1 MKTLTLSEFE
11 RELKNLF
18 AAVRNGEHLLVTKGD
33 EQIEVVPDHQTEV
46 SVNLERDG
54 QYTPAQRLALELG
67 WSPATVTTLEELDP
81 AADEQSDPFPRVQ
94 DTRVRK
100 TVFDEDA

>member
-33 EQIEVVPDHQTEV
+33 EQIEVVPDHQI
-46 SVNLERDG
+46 SLNLDNDV
-54 QYTPAQRLALELG
+54 QYTSAQRLALGLG
-67 WSPATVTTLEELDP
+67 WSPATVATLEELDP
-81 AADEQSDPFPRVQ
+81 TADEQPDPFPRVQ
-94 DTRVRK
+94 DAQVRK
-100 TVFDEDA
+100 SVFDEDA

>member
-33 EQIEVVPDHQTEV
+33 EQIEVVPDHQTEI
-46 SVNLERDG
+46 SPNLEHDA
-54 QYTPAQRLALELG
+54 QYTSAQRLALRLG
-67 WSPATVTTLEELDP
+67 WSPATVATLEELDST
-81 AADEQSDPFPRVQ
+81 AIEQPDPFPRVQ
-94 DTRVRK
+94 DTQARK
-100 TVFDEDA
+100 SVFDEDA